1 MAYGSK
7 FELQPNQGS
16 LFATKVKK
24 HPKAPDYWGELLVD
38 VSTLEIENGVAKVK
52 LGGWKVK
59 SESSGNTFLS
69 IRIDTW
75 KPDSA
80 QKPQTQT
87 NNGDMDDDIPF

>member
-1 MAYGSK
+1 MAY
-7 FELQPNQGS
+7 ELKPNQGT

-24 HPKAPDYWGELLVD
+24 HPKAPDYFGELRVEI
-38 VSTLEIENGVAKVK
+38 STLEVVNGVAKVK

-69 IRIDTW
+69 IKIDTW
-75 KPDSA
+75 KPDNA
-80 QKPQTQT
+80 QQPQTQS